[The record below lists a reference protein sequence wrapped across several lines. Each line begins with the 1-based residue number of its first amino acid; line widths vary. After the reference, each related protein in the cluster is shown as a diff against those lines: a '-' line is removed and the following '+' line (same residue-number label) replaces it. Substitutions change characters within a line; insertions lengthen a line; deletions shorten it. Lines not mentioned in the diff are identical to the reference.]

1 MVRGYKPCFCRTLL
15 VKTPVLVN
23 FDMWAGNVFLSQKR
37 TSSISAIIDFE
48 LSFFGDPLA
57 AFVSALFI
65 YDDVEK
71 ETDFIAGYNEVSK
84 RPLILTYGDREK
96 IILYEMLLYLRSYC
110 ETR

>member
-1 MVRGYKPCFCRTLL
+1 MLL
-15 VKTPVLVN
+15 QDASGKNPRVSEFRYVGRKRV
-23 FDMWAGNVFLSQKR
+23 SESKR

-48 LSFFGDPLA
+48 RSFFGDPLA